1 MLKGV
6 GGGENI
12 RNTQYIPLSEYY
24 LTLERSW
31 MLFYVPRRRSENVY
45 TLHGFTGKKTSLE
58 VHKNG
63 YRRAR
68 IKKEV
73 SKISG

>member
-1 MLKGV
+1 
-6 GGGENI
+6 
-12 RNTQYIPLSEYY
+12 
-24 LTLERSW
+24 